1 MKLRLSI
8 KQNLLVVVTLDENL
22 KMKNAGIQSYTTMV
36 GFIEN
41 GKIFENGKFSRT
53 TTKHMNEIIYITRL
67 PKEDSGQRKNF
78 WEYPY
83 GTRISHPDSLSSSIS
98 SDILKGLSRGES
110 FFEAV
115 FGLDR
120 LSKIGNKDLKIIK
133 GIFGSKD
140 QDFVKSLDIYIKVKR
155 SFALT

>member
-8 KQNLLVVVTLDENL
+8 KQNLLVEVTLGEDL

-36 GFIEN
+36 GFIED

-53 TTKHMNEIIYITRL
+53 TTKHINEIVYITGL
-67 PKEDSGQRKNF
+67 SKQDSGQRKRF

-98 SDILKGLSRGES
+98 SKILKELSGGKS
-110 FFEAV
+110 FFETV
-115 FGLDR
+115 SEIEKMTRRDNQIIEDILEVKGLKEGLQAYR
-120 LSKIGNKDLKIIK
+120 KIKN
-133 GIFGSKD
+133 
-140 QDFVKSLDIYIKVKR
+140 
-155 SFALT
+155 SFALI